1 MKKISILGTMLA
13 LLLVSACGKKE
24 QQAPQAQGPMPF
36 PVETVKRQ
44 DATIYQE
51 YTANLEGQQNVE
63 IRPKVT
69 GFIQKIYVDEGQDVK
84 KGQLLFKLETESM
97 TQDAAAA
104 RAAVNA
110 AQVEVDRLKPLVERN
125 IISNVQLET
134 AKAKLAQAKAS
145 YSSVA
150 ANVGYGTIKS
160 PVNGVVGTLPYREG
174 SLVSTTS
181 QQPLTTVS
189 DSKIMRAYF
198 TMNEKQLLDFSRNFK
213 GQTLHEKLKNTPEV
227 TLLLVDGSEYELK
240 GRLTAISGLVDSKTG
255 TTEFRA
261 EFPNPNGILRSGSSG
276 VVRLPIVKNEAIL
289 VPQNAVMDMQGKKL
303 IYVVDKENKV
313 ATRVIETSNNTQK
326 DYIVKSGL
334 EPGEVIVTAGATKL
348 KDGQQITPQT
358 GGAQNAQAGNQ
369 GAAAQ
374 QADAAKAEQ
383 PKEADAKAEAQPENN
398 TQQEK

>member
-1 MKKISILGTMLA
+1 MKKISLLGAVLA

-24 QQAPQAQGPMPF
+24 QQAPQAQGPVPF
-36 PVETVKRQ
+36 PVETVKEQ
-44 DATIYQE
+44 DATIYQQ

-69 GFIQKIYVDEGQDVK
+69 GFIEKIYVDEGQNVK
-84 KGQLLFKLETESM
+84 KGQLLFKLETQTM

-104 RAAVNA
+104 KAAVNA

-134 AKAKLAQAKAS
+134 AKANLAQAKAS

-160 PVNGVVGTLPYREG
+160 PVNGVIGTLPYREG

-189 DSKIMRAYF
+189 DSKIIRAYF
-198 TMNEKQLLDFSRNFK
+198 TMNEKQLLDFTRNFE

-227 TLLLVDGSEYELK
+227 SLVLVDGSEYEMK
-240 GRLTAISGLVDSKTG
+240 GKLTAVSGLVDPKTG

-261 EFPNPNGILRSGSSG
+261 EFPNPNGVLRSGSSG
-276 VVRLPIVKNEAIL
+276 VVRLPIEKHKAIL

-313 ATRVIETSNNTQK
+313 ATRVIESNNNTQ
-326 DYIVKSGL
+326 DEYIVNSGL
-334 EPGEVIVTAGATKL
+334 QPGEVIVTAGATKL
-348 KDGQQITPQT
+348 QEGQQIVPQQ
-358 GGAQNAQAGNQ
+358 GGADAPQQASQ
-369 GAAAQ
+369 VAQ
-374 QADAAKAEQ
+374 QQTKENNAAPKGADET
-383 PKEADAKAEAQPENN
+383 AEAKPESN

>member
-1 MKKISILGTMLA
+1 MKRISVLGAMLA

-69 GFIQKIYVDEGQDVK
+69 GFIEKIYVDEGQNVK
-84 KGQLLFKLETESM
+84 KGQLLFRLETQTIS
-97 TQDAAAA
+97 QDAAAA
-104 RAAVNA
+104 KAAVNA

-145 YSSVA
+145 YSSIA

-160 PVNGVVGTLPYREG
+160 PVNGVVGSLPYREG

-198 TMNEKQLLDFSRNFK
+198 TMNEKQLLDFTRNFE

-227 TLLLVDGSEYELK
+227 TLLLVDGSEYEIK
-240 GRLTAISGLVDSKTG
+240 GKLTAVSGLVDPKTG

-261 EFPNPNGILRSGSSG
+261 EFPNPDGVLRSGSSG
-276 VVRLPIVKNEAIL
+276 VVRLPIQKQEAIL

-326 DYIVKSGL
+326 EYIVKSGL

-348 KDGQQITPQT
+348 KDGQQIAPQEGGDDAPQQVQQEAKGEAAPKATDEAKGAET
-358 GGAQNAQAGNQ
+358 G
-369 GAAAQ
+369 
-374 QADAAKAEQ
+374 
-383 PKEADAKAEAQPENN
+383 EAQPENN